1 VIATPVFRRIY
12 TVRIVEEDG
21 VYLLSER
28 EPVLLTGKIFIR
40 LAPLLDGRHTVDAI
54 NAALHG
60 VVDPVSIRLGLAFL
74 QRKGYIVEASEAAPP
89 ARLAFWD
96 ELGVDADAA
105 ERRLSETTVT
115 VHGVGD
121 VAVDLFVES
130 LSKHG
135 VRVGDGGAIAVVLAD
150 DYLQPELAT
159 INSAS
164 MASGQPWLLVRP
176 LGATIWIGPLFRP
189 RESACWE
196 CLAHRLRMN
205 RGVDRYIE
213 RRAGETSPI
222 RTPHAVMPGTLQVA
236 SGVAALEAVRAITGG
251 GGAPLTNR
259 IATMDLLSH
268 RTDTHVVVR
277 RPQCAVC
284 GSGASAAP
292 PPPISLESRP
302 KAFTADGGHRVH
314 GPEVTLQ
321 RYGHHVSV
329 VSGAVKHLER
339 VAIPGAPLL
348 HLYNSGENRAA
359 PARDLAALRRSF
371 RSHSAGKGVTDVQA
385 RASALCEALERYSG
399 QLQGDEPRH
408 RATFRELGDRAIH
421 PNACMLFSDEQY
433 RRRDEWNARGQ
444 RGYHVPEPFD
454 ETAALNWT
462 PLWSLT
468 HGRTRYL
475 PLAYCYYGAGEEIG
489 NRWMVANSNGAAAGN
504 NLEEAVLQGF
514 LELVE
519 RDAVGLWWYNRVRR
533 PAVDLDSFDEPYFR
547 AIRAEYA
554 SRQRDLWVLDLTTDL
569 GIPCF
574 AALSRRLDH
583 PIDQPIFGFG
593 AHLEPRLGILRA
605 VTEMNQFL
613 TWTTADLGAVDA
625 PEPDDM
631 RDWLLTATV
640 AANPYLLPSDDLP
653 RTAPSYPSLC
663 SDDLREDVRRCQ
675 AIVEAKGLEVLV
687 LDQTRADIGLP
698 VARVVVPG
706 LRHFWARYAPGRLY
720 DVPVALGW
728 LPSPL
733 HESAVNPIAM
743 FW

>member
-1 VIATPVFRRIY
+1 VIATPVFKRTY
-12 TVRIVEEDG
+12 AVRVIEEDG

-28 EPVLLTGKIFIR
+28 DPILLKGRIFTR
-40 LAPLLDGRHTVDAI
+40 LAPLLDGRHTVDAV
-54 NAALHG
+54 NAALSG
-60 VVDPVSIRLGLAFL
+60 VAGPIEIQFALSFL
-74 QRKGYIVEASEAAPP
+74 QRKGYIVEGSEAASV

-105 ERRLSETTVT
+105 ERRLRDMAVSVR
-115 VHGVGD
+115 GAGD
-121 VAVDLFVES
+121 VPVDLFIHS
-130 LSKHG
+130 LSEHG
-135 VRVGDGGAIAVVLAD
+135 VRVDAAGAIRVVLAD
-150 DYLQPELAT
+150 DYLHPDLPAV
-159 INSAS
+159 NSA
-164 MASGQPWLLVRP
+164 MLASGGSWLLVRP
-176 LGATIWIGPLFRP
+176 VGAAIWIGPLFRP
-189 RESACWE
+189 GESACWE

-205 RGVDRYIE
+205 RAVDRYVE
-213 RRAGETSPI
+213 RRAGGTGPI
-222 RTPHAVMPGTLQVA
+222 RTPRPVMPGTLQVA
-236 SGVAALEAVRAITGG
+236 CGMAALETVRALAGS
-251 GGAPLTNR
+251 GAPLSDR
-259 IATMDLLSH
+259 IVAMDLLSR

-284 GSGASAAP
+284 GAAASAQP
-292 PPPISLESRP
+292 PSPIRLESRP

-321 RYGHHVSV
+321 RYEHHVSG
-329 VSGAVKHLER
+329 VSGAVKHLDR
-339 VAIPGAPLL
+339 VAIAGAPLL
-348 HLYNSGENRAA
+348 HLYNAGENRAA
-359 PARDLAALRRSF
+359 AVKDLAALRRSF
-371 RSHSAGKGVTDVQA
+371 RSHAAGKGVTDVQA

-399 QLQGDEPRH
+399 QLQGGEPRQ
-408 RATFRELGDRAIH
+408 RATFRELADRAVH
-421 PNACMLFSDEQY
+421 PNACMLFSDDQY

-454 ETAALNWT
+454 ETAALDWA

-468 HGRTRYL
+468 GARTRYL
-475 PLAYCYYGAGEEIG
+475 PVAYCYYGAGEEIG
-489 NRWMVANSNGAAAGN
+489 SRWMVANSNGAAAGN
-504 NLEEAVLQGF
+504 NLEEAVLQGL

-554 SRQRDLWVLDLTTDL
+554 ARQRDLWVLDLTTDL

-583 PIDQPIFGFG
+583 PVDQPIFGFG

-613 TWTTADLGAVDA
+613 TWTTVDLDPEGARD
-625 PEPDDM
+625 PDDM

-640 AANPYLLPSDDLP
+640 AANPYLLPSDEAP
-653 RTAPSYPSLC
+653 RTAAAYPSLC

-728 LPSPL
+728 LPAPL
-733 HESAVNPIAM
+733 SEEALNPIAM